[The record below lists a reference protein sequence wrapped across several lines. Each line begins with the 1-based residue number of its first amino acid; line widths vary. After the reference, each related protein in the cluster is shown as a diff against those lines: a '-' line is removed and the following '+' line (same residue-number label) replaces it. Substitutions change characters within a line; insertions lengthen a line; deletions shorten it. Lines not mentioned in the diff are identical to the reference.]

1 VRLWVSARIVVK
13 FQQPAARYKKAGAM
27 LLDLVKADTGSA
39 MSALGQ
45 KRRFVMYAVC
55 PLYPQ
60 HRAFQV
66 PVSTSQEGQDRLLN
80 GYGARFDASCIWR
93 LMRLSYGR

>member
-1 VRLWVSARIVVK
+1 MGGARGRSKAVRWQRPNIGSRMNREVHVR
-13 FQQPAARYKKAGAM
+13 FWERPE
-27 LLDLVKADTGSA
+27 VKALRATR
-39 MSALGQ
+39 Q

-60 HRAFQV
+60 HRTFQV

-93 LMRLSYGR
+93 LMRLSY